1 MMKLKPYPFCVGEAD
16 YKTENFGATVW
27 VRCDVCGVQTRK
39 YDTNLLIDCMGGKSW
54 ASIAW
59 NRRVSE

>member
-1 MMKLKPYPFCVGEAD
+1 MKLKPYTFCGGEAD

-39 YDTNLLIDCMGGKSW
+39 YDTNLLIDGMGGKSW
-54 ASIAW
+54 AYIAW
-59 NRRVSE
+59 NRRVSK

>member
-1 MMKLKPYPFCVGEAD
+1 MELKPYPFCVGEAD

-39 YDTNLLIDCMGGKSW
+39 YDTNLLIDGMGCKSL
-54 ASIAW
+54 ASLAW
-59 NRRVSE
+59 NRRGSE

>member
-1 MMKLKPYPFCVGEAD
+1 MELKPYPFCWGEAD

-39 YDTNLLIDCMGGKSW
+39 YDTNLLIDGMGGKSL

>member
-1 MMKLKPYPFCVGEAD
+1 MKLKPYTFCGGEAD

-39 YDTNLLIDCMGGKSW
+39 YDTNLLIDYMGGKSW

>member
-1 MMKLKPYPFCVGEAD
+1 MELKPYHFCVGEAD

-39 YDTNLLIDCMGGKSW
+39 YDTNLLIDGMGGKSL

>member
-1 MMKLKPYPFCVGEAD
+1 MELKPYHFCGGEAD

-39 YDTNLLIDCMGGKSW
+39 YDTNLLIDCMGGKSL